1 MATKNITLTN
11 LEIYT
16 TAQALM
22 ESITTDINLP
32 VKVGFY
38 IQKNMKK
45 MTELAQEIE
54 KSRMEIFDKYG
65 EKDEENNQ
73 YKFDKSVQE
82 QVQKELNDLFDLRKG
97 DFIYLKYLGKT
108 YTYKVFEIEYINKN
122 EFYKVQYNKNYLYLV
137 TCDLYNFSKQI
148 VIKSSKI

>member
-54 KSRMEIFDKYG
+54 KSRIEIFDKYG

-82 QVQKELNDLFDLRKG
+82 QVQKELNDLFDLTQ
-97 DFIYLKYLGKT
+97 DVKT
-108 YTYKVFEIEYINKN
+108 NMLELDWFDDIDLNANQIAAISYMIADDEN
-122 EFYKVQYNKNYLYLV
+122 EVEE
-137 TCDLYNFSKQI
+137 
-148 VIKSSKI
+148 

>member
-38 IQKNMKK
+38 IQENMKK
-45 MTELAQEIE
+45 MPQLAQEIE

-82 QVQKELNDLFDLRKG
+82 QVQKELNDLFDLTQ
-97 DFIYLKYLGKT
+97 DVKT
-108 YTYKVFEIEYINKN
+108 NMLELDWFDDI
-122 EFYKVQYNKNYLYLV
+122 
-137 TCDLYNFSKQI
+137 DLNANQI
-148 VIKSSKI
+148 AAISYMIADDEDEVEE

>member
-22 ESITTDINLP
+22 ENITTDINLP
-32 VKVGFY
+32 VKIGFY

-45 MTELAQEIE
+45 MIELAQEIE

-82 QVQKELNDLFDLRKG
+82 QVQKELNDLFDLTQ
-97 DFIYLKYLGKT
+97 DVKT
-108 YTYKVFEIEYINKN
+108 NMLELDWFDDI
-122 EFYKVQYNKNYLYLV
+122 
-137 TCDLYNFSKQI
+137 DLNANQI
-148 VIKSSKI
+148 AAISYMITDDEDEVEE

>member
-22 ESITTDINLP
+22 ENITTDINLQ

-82 QVQKELNDLFDLRKG
+82 QVQKELNDLFDLTQ
-97 DFIYLKYLGKT
+97 DVKT
-108 YTYKVFEIEYINKN
+108 NMLELDWFDDI
-122 EFYKVQYNKNYLYLV
+122 
-137 TCDLYNFSKQI
+137 DLNANQI
-148 VIKSSKI
+148 AAISYMITDDEDEVEE

>member
-16 TAQALM
+16 TTQALM
-22 ESITTDINLP
+22 ENITTDINLP

-82 QVQKELNDLFDLRKG
+82 QVQKELNDLFDLTQ
-97 DFIYLKYLGKT
+97 DVKT
-108 YTYKVFEIEYINKN
+108 NMLELDWFDDI
-122 EFYKVQYNKNYLYLV
+122 
-137 TCDLYNFSKQI
+137 DLTANQI
-148 VIKSSKI
+148 AAISYMIADDDEDEVEE

>member
-16 TAQALM
+16 NAQALM
-22 ESITTDINLP
+22 ENITTDLNLP

-82 QVQKELNDLFDLRKG
+82 QVQKELNDLFDLTQ
-97 DFIYLKYLGKT
+97 DVKT
-108 YTYKVFEIEYINKN
+108 NMLELDWFDDI
-122 EFYKVQYNKNYLYLV
+122 
-137 TCDLYNFSKQI
+137 DLTANQI
-148 VIKSSKI
+148 ATISYMIADDEDEVEE

>member
-22 ESITTDINLP
+22 ENITTDMNLP

-54 KSRMEIFDKYG
+54 KSRIEIFDKYG

-82 QVQKELNDLFDLRKG
+82 QVQKELNDLFDLTQ
-97 DFIYLKYLGKT
+97 DVKT
-108 YTYKVFEIEYINKN
+108 NMLELDWFDDI
-122 EFYKVQYNKNYLYLV
+122 
-137 TCDLYNFSKQI
+137 DLNANQI
-148 VIKSSKI
+148 AAISYMIADDEDEVEE

>member
-22 ESITTDINLP
+22 ENITTDMNLP

-82 QVQKELNDLFDLRKG
+82 QVQKELNDLFDLTQ
-97 DFIYLKYLGKT
+97 DVKT
-108 YTYKVFEIEYINKN
+108 NMLELDWFDEI
-122 EFYKVQYNKNYLYLV
+122 
-137 TCDLYNFSKQI
+137 DLNANQI
-148 VIKSSKI
+148 AAISYMIADDEDEVEE

>member
-16 TAQALM
+16 TAQVLM
-22 ESITTDINLP
+22 ENITTDINLP

-82 QVQKELNDLFDLRKG
+82 QVQKELNDLFDLTQ
-97 DFIYLKYLGKT
+97 DVKT
-108 YTYKVFEIEYINKN
+108 NMLELDWFDDI
-122 EFYKVQYNKNYLYLV
+122 
-137 TCDLYNFSKQI
+137 DLTANQI
-148 VIKSSKI
+148 AAISYMIADDDEDEVEE

>member
-82 QVQKELNDLFDLRKG
+82 QVQKELNDLFDLTQ
-97 DFIYLKYLGKT
+97 DVKT
-108 YTYKVFEIEYINKN
+108 NMLELDWFDDIDLNANQIAAISYMIIDDEDKVEE
-122 EFYKVQYNKNYLYLV
+122 
-137 TCDLYNFSKQI
+137 
-148 VIKSSKI
+148 

>member
-22 ESITTDINLP
+22 ENITTDINLP

-73 YKFDKSVQE
+73 YKFDKNVQE
-82 QVQKELNDLFDLRKG
+82 QVQKELNDLFDLTQ
-97 DFIYLKYLGKT
+97 DVKT
-108 YTYKVFEIEYINKN
+108 NMLELDWFDDI
-122 EFYKVQYNKNYLYLV
+122 
-137 TCDLYNFSKQI
+137 DLNANQI
-148 VIKSSKI
+148 AAISYMITDDEDEVEE

>member
-45 MTELAQEIE
+45 MIELAQEIE

-82 QVQKELNDLFDLRKG
+82 QVQKELNDLFDLTQ
-97 DFIYLKYLGKT
+97 DVKT
-108 YTYKVFEIEYINKN
+108 NMLELDWFDDI
-122 EFYKVQYNKNYLYLV
+122 
-137 TCDLYNFSKQI
+137 DLNANQI
-148 VIKSSKI
+148 AAISYMIADDEDEVEE

>member
-22 ESITTDINLP
+22 ENITTDMNLP

-73 YKFDKSVQE
+73 YKFDKIVQE
-82 QVQKELNDLFDLRKG
+82 QVQKELNDLFDLTR
-97 DFIYLKYLGKT
+97 DVKT
-108 YTYKVFEIEYINKN
+108 NMLELDWFDDI
-122 EFYKVQYNKNYLYLV
+122 
-137 TCDLYNFSKQI
+137 DLTANQI
-148 VIKSSKI
+148 AAISYMIADDDEDEVEE

>member
-22 ESITTDINLP
+22 ENITTDMNLP

-54 KSRMEIFDKYG
+54 KSRIEIFEKYG

-82 QVQKELNDLFDLRKG
+82 QVQKELNDLFDLTQ
-97 DFIYLKYLGKT
+97 DIKT
-108 YTYKVFEIEYINKN
+108 NMLSLDWFDDI
-122 EFYKVQYNKNYLYLV
+122 
-137 TCDLYNFSKQI
+137 DLNANQI
-148 VIKSSKI
+148 AAISYMIADDEDEVEEQ

>member
-82 QVQKELNDLFDLRKG
+82 QVQKELNDLFDLTQ
-97 DFIYLKYLGKT
+97 DVKT
-108 YTYKVFEIEYINKN
+108 NMLELDWFDDI
-122 EFYKVQYNKNYLYLV
+122 
-137 TCDLYNFSKQI
+137 DLTANQI
-148 VIKSSKI
+148 AAISYMIKDDEDEVEE

>member
-16 TAQALM
+16 TAQALL
-22 ESITTDINLP
+22 ENITTDMNLP

-82 QVQKELNDLFDLRKG
+82 QVQKELNDLFDLTQ
-97 DFIYLKYLGKT
+97 DVKT
-108 YTYKVFEIEYINKN
+108 NMLELDWFDDI
-122 EFYKVQYNKNYLYLV
+122 
-137 TCDLYNFSKQI
+137 DLNANQI
-148 VIKSSKI
+148 AAISYMIADDEDEVEE

>member
-65 EKDEENNQ
+65 EKDEETNQ

-82 QVQKELNDLFDLRKG
+82 QVQKELNDLFDLTQ
-97 DFIYLKYLGKT
+97 DVKT
-108 YTYKVFEIEYINKN
+108 NMLELDWFDDI
-122 EFYKVQYNKNYLYLV
+122 
-137 TCDLYNFSKQI
+137 DLNANQI
-148 VIKSSKI
+148 AAISYMITDDEDEVEE

>member
-54 KSRMEIFDKYG
+54 KSRIEIFDKYG

-73 YKFDKSVQE
+73 YKFDKNVQE
-82 QVQKELNDLFDLRKG
+82 QVQKELNDLFDLTQ
-97 DFIYLKYLGKT
+97 DVKT
-108 YTYKVFEIEYINKN
+108 NMLELDWFDDI
-122 EFYKVQYNKNYLYLV
+122 
-137 TCDLYNFSKQI
+137 DLNANQI
-148 VIKSSKI
+148 AAISYMIKDDEDEVEE

>member
-22 ESITTDINLP
+22 ENITTDINLP

-82 QVQKELNDLFDLRKG
+82 QVQKELNDLFDLTQ
-97 DFIYLKYLGKT
+97 DVKT
-108 YTYKVFEIEYINKN
+108 NMLELDWFDDI
-122 EFYKVQYNKNYLYLV
+122 
-137 TCDLYNFSKQI
+137 DLTANQI
-148 VIKSSKI
+148 TAISYMIADDDEDEVEE

>member
-16 TAQALM
+16 NAQALM
-22 ESITTDINLP
+22 ENITTDLNLP

-82 QVQKELNDLFDLRKG
+82 QVQKELNDLFDLTQ
-97 DFIYLKYLGKT
+97 DVKT
-108 YTYKVFEIEYINKN
+108 NMLELDWFDDI
-122 EFYKVQYNKNYLYLV
+122 
-137 TCDLYNFSKQI
+137 DLNANQI
-148 VIKSSKI
+148 AAISYMITDDEDEVEE

>member
-22 ESITTDINLP
+22 ENITTDINLP

-45 MTELAQEIE
+45 IQVDGRLTPFTKTKNKKLAIAFAY
-54 KSRMEIFDKYG
+54 MIG
-65 EKDEENNQ
+65 
-73 YKFDKSVQE
+73 
-82 QVQKELNDLFDLRKG
+82 
-97 DFIYLKYLGKT
+97 
-108 YTYKVFEIEYINKN
+108 
-122 EFYKVQYNKNYLYLV
+122 
-137 TCDLYNFSKQI
+137 
-148 VIKSSKI
+148 

>member
-22 ESITTDINLP
+22 ENITTDMNLP

-82 QVQKELNDLFDLRKG
+82 QVQKELNDLFNLTQDVKTNMLELDWFDDIDLNANQIAAISYMIA
-97 DFIYLKYLGKT
+97 DDED
-108 YTYKVFEIEYINKN
+108 EIE
-122 EFYKVQYNKNYLYLV
+122 E
-137 TCDLYNFSKQI
+137 
-148 VIKSSKI
+148 

>member
-73 YKFDKSVQE
+73 YKFDKNVQE
-82 QVQKELNDLFDLRKG
+82 QVQKELNDLFDLTQ
-97 DFIYLKYLGKT
+97 DVKT
-108 YTYKVFEIEYINKN
+108 NMLELDWFDDI
-122 EFYKVQYNKNYLYLV
+122 
-137 TCDLYNFSKQI
+137 DLNANQI
-148 VIKSSKI
+148 AAISYMIKDDEDEVEE

>member
-82 QVQKELNDLFDLRKG
+82 KVQKELNDLFDLTQ
-97 DFIYLKYLGKT
+97 DVKT
-108 YTYKVFEIEYINKN
+108 NMLELDWFDDIDLNANQIAAISYMIADDEDEIE
-122 EFYKVQYNKNYLYLV
+122 E
-137 TCDLYNFSKQI
+137 
-148 VIKSSKI
+148 

>member
-22 ESITTDINLP
+22 ENITTDINLP

-45 MTELAQEIE
+45 ITELAQEIE

-82 QVQKELNDLFDLRKG
+82 QVQKELNDLFDLTQ
-97 DFIYLKYLGKT
+97 DVKT
-108 YTYKVFEIEYINKN
+108 NMLELDWFDDI
-122 EFYKVQYNKNYLYLV
+122 
-137 TCDLYNFSKQI
+137 DLNANQI
-148 VIKSSKI
+148 AAISYMITDDEDEVEE

>member
-22 ESITTDINLP
+22 ENITTDMNLP

-65 EKDEENNQ
+65 EKDEENNR

-82 QVQKELNDLFDLRKG
+82 QVQKELNDLFDLTQ
-97 DFIYLKYLGKT
+97 DVKT
-108 YTYKVFEIEYINKN
+108 NMLELDWFDDI
-122 EFYKVQYNKNYLYLV
+122 
-137 TCDLYNFSKQI
+137 DLNANQI
-148 VIKSSKI
+148 AAISYMIADDEDEVEE

>member
-22 ESITTDINLP
+22 ENITTNMNLP

-54 KSRMEIFDKYG
+54 KSRIEIFEKYG

-82 QVQKELNDLFDLRKG
+82 QVQKELNDLFDLTQ
-97 DFIYLKYLGKT
+97 DIKT
-108 YTYKVFEIEYINKN
+108 NMLNLDWFDDI
-122 EFYKVQYNKNYLYLV
+122 
-137 TCDLYNFSKQI
+137 DLNANQI
-148 VIKSSKI
+148 AAISYMIADDEDEVEE

>member
-82 QVQKELNDLFDLRKG
+82 QVQKELNDLFDLTQ
-97 DFIYLKYLGKT
+97 DVKT
-108 YTYKVFEIEYINKN
+108 NMLELDWFDDI
-122 EFYKVQYNKNYLYLV
+122 
-137 TCDLYNFSKQI
+137 DLNANQI
-148 VIKSSKI
+148 AAISYMIVDDADEVEE

>member
-22 ESITTDINLP
+22 ENITTDMNLP

-45 MTELAQEIE
+45 MDIPCYEF
-54 KSRMEIFDKYG
+54 S
-65 EKDEENNQ
+65 N
-73 YKFDKSVQE
+73 V
-82 QVQKELNDLFDLRKG
+82 KETNR
-97 DFIYLKYLGKT
+97 
-108 YTYKVFEIEYINKN
+108 
-122 EFYKVQYNKNYLYLV
+122 LYLW
-137 TCDLYNFSKQI
+137 TFPFT
-148 VIKSSKI
+148 

>member
-16 TAQALM
+16 TAQSLM
-22 ESITTDINLP
+22 ENITTDINLP

-65 EKDEENNQ
+65 EKDEKNNQ

-82 QVQKELNDLFDLRKG
+82 QVQKELNDLFDLTQ
-97 DFIYLKYLGKT
+97 DVKT
-108 YTYKVFEIEYINKN
+108 NMLELDWFDDI
-122 EFYKVQYNKNYLYLV
+122 
-137 TCDLYNFSKQI
+137 DLTANQI
-148 VIKSSKI
+148 AAISYMIADDDEDEVEE

>member
-22 ESITTDINLP
+22 ENITTDMNLP

-82 QVQKELNDLFDLRKG
+82 QVQKELNDLFDLTQ
-97 DFIYLKYLGKT
+97 DVKT
-108 YTYKVFEIEYINKN
+108 NMLELDWFDDI
-122 EFYKVQYNKNYLYLV
+122 
-137 TCDLYNFSKQI
+137 DLNANQI
-148 VIKSSKI
+148 ATISYMIADDDEDEVEE

>member
-22 ESITTDINLP
+22 ENITTDMNLP

-82 QVQKELNDLFDLRKG
+82 QVQKELNDLFDLTQ
-97 DFIYLKYLGKT
+97 DVKT
-108 YTYKVFEIEYINKN
+108 NMLELDWFDNI
-122 EFYKVQYNKNYLYLV
+122 
-137 TCDLYNFSKQI
+137 DLNANQI
-148 VIKSSKI
+148 AAISYMIADDEDEVEE

>member
-22 ESITTDINLP
+22 ENITTDMNLP

-65 EKDEENNQ
+65 EKDEEKNQ

-82 QVQKELNDLFDLRKG
+82 QVQKELNDLFDLTQ
-97 DFIYLKYLGKT
+97 DVKT
-108 YTYKVFEIEYINKN
+108 NMLELDWFDDI
-122 EFYKVQYNKNYLYLV
+122 
-137 TCDLYNFSKQI
+137 DLNANQI
-148 VIKSSKI
+148 AAISYMIADDDEDEVEE

>member
-1 MATKNITLTN
+1 MATKNIILTN

-22 ESITTDINLP
+22 ENITTDINLP

-82 QVQKELNDLFDLRKG
+82 QVQKELNDLFDLTQ
-97 DFIYLKYLGKT
+97 DVKT
-108 YTYKVFEIEYINKN
+108 NMLELDWFDDI
-122 EFYKVQYNKNYLYLV
+122 
-137 TCDLYNFSKQI
+137 DLNANQI
-148 VIKSSKI
+148 AAISYMIADDEDEVEE

>member
-22 ESITTDINLP
+22 ENITTDINLP

-82 QVQKELNDLFDLRKG
+82 QVQKELNDLFDLTQ
-97 DFIYLKYLGKT
+97 DVKT
-108 YTYKVFEIEYINKN
+108 NM
-122 EFYKVQYNKNYLYLV
+122 LV
-137 TCDLYNFSKQI
+137 LDWFDDIDLNANQI
-148 VIKSSKI
+148 AAISYMITDDEDEVEE

>member
-22 ESITTDINLP
+22 ENITTDINLP

-82 QVQKELNDLFDLRKG
+82 QVQKELNDLFDLTQEV
-97 DFIYLKYLGKT
+97 KT
-108 YTYKVFEIEYINKN
+108 NMLELDWFDDI
-122 EFYKVQYNKNYLYLV
+122 
-137 TCDLYNFSKQI
+137 DLNANQI
-148 VIKSSKI
+148 AAISYMIADDEDEVEE

>member
-22 ESITTDINLP
+22 ENITTDINLP

-82 QVQKELNDLFDLRKG
+82 QVQKELNDLFDLTQ
-97 DFIYLKYLGKT
+97 DVKT
-108 YTYKVFEIEYINKN
+108 NMLELDWFDDIDLNANQIAAISYMIADDEN
-122 EFYKVQYNKNYLYLV
+122 EVEE
-137 TCDLYNFSKQI
+137 
-148 VIKSSKI
+148 

>member
-22 ESITTDINLP
+22 ENITTDMNLP

-82 QVQKELNDLFDLRKG
+82 QVQKELNDLFDLTQ
-97 DFIYLKYLGKT
+97 DVKT
-108 YTYKVFEIEYINKN
+108 NMLELDWFDDI
-122 EFYKVQYNKNYLYLV
+122 
-137 TCDLYNFSKQI
+137 DLNANQI
-148 VIKSSKI
+148 AAISYMIADDDEDEAEE

>member
-73 YKFDKSVQE
+73 YKFDKNVQE
-82 QVQKELNDLFDLRKG
+82 QVQKELNDLFDLTQ
-97 DFIYLKYLGKT
+97 DVKT
-108 YTYKVFEIEYINKN
+108 NMLELDWFDDIDLNANQIAAISYMIADDEDEIE
-122 EFYKVQYNKNYLYLV
+122 E
-137 TCDLYNFSKQI
+137 
-148 VIKSSKI
+148 